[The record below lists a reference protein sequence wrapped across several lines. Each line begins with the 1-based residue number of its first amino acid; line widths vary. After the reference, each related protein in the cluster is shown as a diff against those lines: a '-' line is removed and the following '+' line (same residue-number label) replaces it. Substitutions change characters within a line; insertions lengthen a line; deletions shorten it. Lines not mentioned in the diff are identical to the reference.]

1 MALPDNITVTFPL
14 DYNHYNKIVVIKAL
28 RSISNM
34 GLKEAKDLSESTGRN
49 IIPVVAAGW
58 WPGGNNEVYLEEQC
72 RILRNSGCEVGQPIH
87 RILQSLRDLAA
98 EALTQGEDE
107 IANEILQ
114 LVLAEKLRRK

>member
-1 MALPDNITVTFPL
+1 MALPDNITVTFPPN
-14 DYNHYNKIVVIKAL
+14 YNHYDKIVVIKAL

-58 WPGGNNEVYLEEQC
+58 PGGNDEVYLEEQC
-72 RILRNSGCEVGQPIH
+72 RILRNSGCEVGQSIH
-87 RILQSLRDLAA
+87 QILQSLRDLAA